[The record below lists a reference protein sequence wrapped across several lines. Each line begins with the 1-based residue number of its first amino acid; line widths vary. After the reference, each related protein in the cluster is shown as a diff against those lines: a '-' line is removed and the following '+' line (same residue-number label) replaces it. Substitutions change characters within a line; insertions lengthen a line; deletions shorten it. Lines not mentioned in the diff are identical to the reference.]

1 MRIGGLKTIKTYTK
15 REEIFNSISHGAGI
29 IFGIAALSVMLVM
42 SIRSGDVPKIVAF
55 SIYGGCIIAMYLS
68 STLYHSVPYPKV
80 KSILRVL
87 DHSSIFLFIAGTY
100 TPILVLA
107 LNGGTRWIY
116 LTAIWAVALG
126 GIIFKIATYGKFDR
140 YKAVSLALYIGMGWL
155 AILPI
160 KMIID
165 STSWGFFG
173 FIMAGGILYSVGTI
187 FYAVKKIP
195 YNHGIWHL
203 FVLSA
208 SILHFIGIMLYLG

>member
-1 MRIGGLKTIKTYTK
+1 MIKVYTK
-15 REEIFNSISHGAGI
+15 REEMFNSISHGAGV
-29 IFGIAALSVMLVM
+29 IFGIAALSVMLVI
-42 SIRSGDVPKIVAF
+42 SIKSGDVSKIVAF
-55 SIYGGCIIAMYLS
+55 SVYGACIIAMYLS
-68 STLYHSVPYPKV
+68 STLYHSVPSTKM

-100 TPILVLA
+100 TPVLVLA
-107 LNGGTRWIY
+107 LNGGARWGY
-116 LTAIWAVALG
+116 LIAIWSVALG

-173 FIMAGGILYSVGTI
+173 FILAGGILYSLGTI

-208 SILHFIGIMLYLG
+208 SILHFVGIMLYLG